1 VETERHPQFPPI
13 RLAAGMVNEVAA
25 RAMAGRYDN
34 LVAFVAGPPVMV
46 DLVLKHLYYEVKLPR
61 AFVRYDKFA

>member
-1 VETERHPQFPPI
+1 
-13 RLAAGMVNEVAA
+13 VAA
-25 RAMAGRYDN
+25 RAMAGHCDN
-34 LVAFVAGPPVMV
+34 VVAFVAGPPVMV